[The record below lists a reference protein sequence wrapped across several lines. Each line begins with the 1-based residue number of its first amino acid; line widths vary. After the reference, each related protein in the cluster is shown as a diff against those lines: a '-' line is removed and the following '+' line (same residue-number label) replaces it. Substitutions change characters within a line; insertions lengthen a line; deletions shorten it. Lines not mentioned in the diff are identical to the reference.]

1 MRIEKRGAHIATA
14 VWELEVDE
22 AGLVVL
28 RESLR
33 GGGLVHGVVPQQRAH
48 ICARTPRHGIR
59 ARVRYR
65 AGLLLFIYIYR
76 RRDRREGLAFGDVV
90 DLAGGRVGEEP
101 GCDLPLLAVTER
113 LAGAA
118 FVRHFRALE
127 RRRRVGREVGRR
139 GWEKRRRRRGV
150 RGRGG
155 NETERRREGI
165 AMATHT
171 HGRTAR
177 ESTREA
183 GATRSRRLTTV
194 QGTHRT
200 DEACRFNGRG
210 PFFLFLKKKITK
222 VECAKFKVPFSEAIF
237 SEFEF

>member
-1 MRIEKRGAHIATA
+1 MYSGKASAAAASYTASSPSSARTSAHGRHATA
-14 VWELEVDE
+14 FEHESDAELDYYY
-22 AGLVVL
+22 L
-28 RESLR
+28 
-33 GGGLVHGVVPQQRAH
+33 
-48 ICARTPRHGIR
+48 
-59 ARVRYR
+59 
-65 AGLLLFIYIYR
+65 YIYR

-101 GCDLPLLAVTER
+101 GCDLPLLAVAER

-118 FVRHFRALE
+118 FVRHFRALA

-200 DEACRFNGRG
+200 DEAFRFNGRG
-210 PFFLFLKKKITK
+210 PFFLFFKKK
-222 VECAKFKVPFSEAIF
+222 
-237 SEFEF
+237 